1 MSPALRRA
9 LYAAFGLLWL
19 TGSLW
24 LVLHFFFRTPGE
36 FGPAPHPWEPGV
48 LTVHGIVAMLA
59 LFLFGWVSGGH
70 IGANWRP
77 RRMLF
82 DVSYLGNRTSGI
94 WLTSLLGVLV
104 ITGIANIYAPEGVL
118 HANSTL
124 VHEIIGVAIALPL
137 VWHFFKPRKR
147 NVNPRS

>member
-19 TGSLW
+19 TGCAW
-24 LVLHFFFRTPGE
+24 LVLHYFFRTSGE
-36 FGPAPHPWEPGV
+36 FGPTPHPWEPGV

-70 IGANWRP
+70 IGPNWRP
-77 RRMLF
+77 RLR
-82 DVSYLGNRTSGI
+82 RTSGI
-94 WLTSLLGVLV
+94 WLTSLLGALV
-104 ITGIANIYAPEGVL
+104 ITGIANIYAPEGAL

-124 VHEIIGVAIALPL
+124 VHEVLGAAIALPL
-137 VWHFFKPRKR
+137 VWHFFKSRRRTPAPRD
-147 NVNPRS
+147 